1 MAPLLQPA
9 GALQTQCLLRAA
21 GTGGTRR
28 NSVLKAAFLP
38 FSEAAKPGVSR
49 E

>member
-1 MAPLLQPA
+1 MLQPA

-28 NSVLKAAFLP
+28 NSVLKTDFLP
-38 FSEAAKPGVSR
+38 FLEAAKHGVSR